1 MPNDRHTLGTQF
13 QRDALAQEGM
23 EADAGGEPV
32 VAIGIFVR
40 LFAPKI
46 TIEQGVDID
55 ATTQW
60 LER

>member
-1 MPNDRHTLGTQF
+1 MPAFLWTQF
-13 QRDALAQEGM
+13 QRDALAQKGM

-46 TIEQGVDID
+46 TVKQGVDID
-55 ATTQW
+55 AATER